1 MIRACLLIV
10 KLMKLYNSYS
20 SQIENFNPI
29 DPKNVKMYVCGIT
42 PYDITHLGHAFVYVT
57 FDALKRYLE
66 FKNNKVIYT
75 QNVTDIDDDVLKHA
89 KRDNKG
95 WKELGNFWTDK
106 FLNDMKSLN
115 VLMPDHFIRATEAM
129 DEIIE
134 MISVLVNKSFTYEK
148 NGNVYFEI
156 AKFPDYGKLSKY
168 SKEQMLVLLKERGG
182 DPKDPNKKAPLDF
195 LLWQQSK
202 KDEPFW
208 DSPWPSPQRLSA
220 ANAGGGKG
228 RPGWHIECSAM
239 IKKTLGEQIDIHG
252 GGFDLIYPHHESE
265 LAQSESYS
273 GKSSFVKFWM
283 HIAMVSY
290 QGEKMSKSLG
300 NLVLVSDLL
309 KKYSANAIRLML
321 LTNHYRKPWEYTDDL
336 MIQAQELMTEIEKNL
351 KDTEADSSNLK
362 ELIKDLED
370 DFNTPE
376 TLRKLIDA
384 SIKSPEISK
393 AGFELLGFNLN

>member
-1 MIRACLLIV
+1 
-10 KLMKLYNSYS
+10 MKLYNSLS
-20 SQIENFNPI
+20 NKIEPFWPL
-29 DPKNVKMYVCGIT
+29 DSKNVKMYVCGIT
-42 PYDITHLGHAFVYVT
+42 PYDTTHLGHAFVYVT

-75 QNVTDIDDDVLKHA
+75 QNVTDIDDDILKQA
-89 KRDNKG
+89 KRDGRN
-95 WKELGNFWTDK
+95 WQELGNFWTDK
-106 FLNDMKSLN
+106 FLNDLKSLN
-115 VLMPDHFIRATEAM
+115 VKMPDYYIKATDSIA
-129 DEIIE
+129 EIIE
-134 MISVLVNKSFTYEK
+134 ITNELIDKGFAYQK
-148 NGNVYFEI
+148 NGNVYFEVS
-156 AKFPDYGKLSKY
+156 KFPAYGKLSKY
-168 SKEQMLVLLKERGG
+168 TPGEMLKLLKERGG
-182 DPKDPNKKAPLDF
+182 DPNDPNKKAPLDF
-195 LLWQQSK
+195 LLWQRSAE
-202 KDEPFW
+202 DEPFW

-220 ANAGGGKG
+220 ANAGGDKG

-239 IKKTLGEQIDIHG
+239 IKKTLGGQIDIHG

-265 LAQSESYS
+265 LAQSESFTGLS
-273 GKSSFVKFWM
+273 PFVKYWM

-290 QGEKMSKSLG
+290 EGEKMSKSLG
-300 NLVLVSDLL
+300 NLVLISDLL

-321 LTNHYRKPWEYTDDL
+321 LMNHYRKPWEYTDDL
-336 MIQAQELMTEIEKNL
+336 MIQAQEQMIEIEKNL

-384 SIKSPEISK
+384 SINNPEISK